1 MWHTLGKWILRYG
14 ILLLALL
21 LGLTAFF
28 AWRAT
33 KVKLSYEFA
42 RAIPTDNPKFLEY
55 QQFRKKFGDDGN
67 LLTIGVQTNL
77 FFQASFFN
85 DYRVLQN
92 QLKKLRGVDD
102 VIAIPTAINLVRS
115 GETEKLSAVPV
126 FKDTV
131 LTQAQLDSGRSVFMN
146 LPFYRGL
153 LYNPTTR
160 VWLMGVRMNT
170 VLINSAERTDIVKN
184 LVRLV
189 KAFEERQRTV
199 AHLSGLPYIRTVTSD
214 RIEKEMRFFLVGS
227 VVLSALILLLFFR
240 SLSAMLLS
248 LAVVIIGVIWSI
260 GLLDLF
266 GFKITLLTA
275 LIPPLV
281 VVIGIPNCIYFLNK
295 FHATYRETPDK
306 SKAIL
311 AMIGK
316 MGVVTLFCNIAAA
329 IGFAVFALTK
339 SAILKEFGA
348 VAGVSILSLFLIS
361 LVLIPVALRFL
372 PPPKPR
378 HTRYLDN
385 MWLLRSLDRLEI
397 WSLHHRK
404 WIYLFTALILVF
416 AVAGIFRLKSVGYIV
431 DDLPKTDKVY
441 TDLKFFEQHFN
452 GIMPLEIVVDT
463 KRK

>member
-248 LAVVIIGVIWSI
+248 LAVVIIGGIWSI
-260 GLLDLF
+260 GLLELF
-266 GFKITLLTA
+266 GFTITL
-275 LIPPLV
+275 
-281 VVIGIPNCIYFLNK
+281 
-295 FHATYRETPDK
+295 
-306 SKAIL
+306 
-311 AMIGK
+311 
-316 MGVVTLFCNIAAA
+316 
-329 IGFAVFALTK
+329 
-339 SAILKEFGA
+339 
-348 VAGVSILSLFLIS
+348 
-361 LVLIPVALRFL
+361 
-372 PPPKPR
+372 
-378 HTRYLDN
+378 
-385 MWLLRSLDRLEI
+385 
-397 WSLHHRK
+397 
-404 WIYLFTALILVF
+404 
-416 AVAGIFRLKSVGYIV
+416 
-431 DDLPKTDKVY
+431 
-441 TDLKFFEQHFN
+441 
-452 GIMPLEIVVDT
+452 
-463 KRK
+463 